1 MVRRTLPSV
10 EEQAQAQMMG
20 LLMERFLADPAGM
33 MQLAEQMKRSGV
45 SSSAPDEVVLVGS
58 DD

>member
-1 MVRRTLPSV
+1 LPSV